1 MALVLDQPLLQVE
14 VVILLAPE
22 HPRQRLAVHPALVF
36 AESFR
41 RDPPVEFVRVSDPA
55 LEDPLEALE
64 GIFRR
69 GGCEPQADRP
79 AAAAGHVE
87 DIVGRSL
94 GPRLGGIHRFALS
107 LDEVRVES
115 ILDVGRS
122 AGLAPETLRIALI
135 LGEQQLRA
143 SIAVQ
148 PVLAQFMVG
157 GLNGARRHLA
167 EGRLAIV
174 LTPGPGVPEP
184 ERRQQAKPGRFRPAI
199 VHGDPDEHVFR
210 AFLGVFH
217 EHVEIAVVVKH
228 ARIEQLVL
236 ELLPRPSPVR
246 LDQVAVGKLPLRILV
261 QILHVGVRGRAVE
274 VEIVLLHVLPMVR
287 LAVGEP
293 VQPLLQDGVALVPQ
307 RQGEAELLLVIAD
320 PPHPVLAPAV
330 GP

>member
-1 MALVLDQPLLQVE
+1 M
-14 VVILLAPE
+14 
-22 HPRQRLAVHPALVF
+22 
-36 AESFR
+36 
-41 RDPPVEFVRVSDPA
+41 
-55 LEDPLEALE
+55 
-64 GIFRR
+64 GR
-69 GGCEPQADRP
+69 G
-79 AAAAGHVE
+79 
-87 DIVGRSL
+87 L

-122 AGLAPETLRIALI
+122 AGLTPETLRIALI

-157 GLNGARRHLA
+157 GLNGARCHLA
-167 EGRLAIV
+167 QGWLAIV

-184 ERRQQAKPGRFRPAI
+184 ERRQQTKPGRFRPAI

-261 QILHVGVRGRAVE
+261 QILHVRVRGRAVE
-274 VEIVLLHVLPMVR
+274 VEVVLLHVLPMVR

-320 PPHPVLAPAV
+320 PPHPVLTPAV